1 MIIIQL
7 EKDVTI
13 PVLHR
18 LEERD
23 FPKVT
28 QQKNDLHPDCKN
40 PTQCPPDYIT
50 EEVLHF
56 STAFCL

>member
-40 PTQCPPDYIT
+40 PTQCPPD
-50 EEVLHF
+50 
-56 STAFCL
+56 